1 MLCVSISSDSGSDK
15 DVVYS
20 FRDFTTDFMGL
31 FVGENVVSWDAGIIG
46 GVGLEGSREDGSEEG
61 CKEGWEVGCKDGW
74 EVGCKDGCEEGCKEG
89 WEVGCKEGWE
99 VGCAVGV
106 AVG

>member
-1 MLCVSISSDSGSDK
+1 VPTVDKIETSLPDAILRERETVSWTMLCVSISSDSGSDK

-20 FRDFTTDFMGL
+20 FRDFTADFMGL
-31 FVGENVVSWDAGIIG
+31 FVGETVVSWDGGIIG
-46 GVGLEGSREDGSEEG
+46 GVGLEVSREDGCEE
-61 CKEGWEVGCKDGW
+61 D
-74 EVGCKDGCEEGCKEG
+74 CEEGR
-89 WEVGCKEGWE
+89 EVGWE